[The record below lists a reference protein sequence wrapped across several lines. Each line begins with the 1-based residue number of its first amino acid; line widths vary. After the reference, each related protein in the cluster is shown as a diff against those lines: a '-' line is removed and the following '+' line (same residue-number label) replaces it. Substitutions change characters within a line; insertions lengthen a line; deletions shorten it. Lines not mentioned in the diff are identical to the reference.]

1 MAESISL
8 ARPYA
13 RAAFETA
20 LAGETLNEWSDQL
33 ALVSAMVGHD
43 ELQDTLNHPG
53 LTTAQKAQLIVDVCG
68 GNLANT
74 VENFLIVLAENH
86 RLILLPEV
94 AAMFEQLKSE
104 REATVDVMVETA
116 KKLTAQQE
124 KRLTQSLDKKLER
137 KVNLQSSVNEALIGG
152 LVIRAGDLVI
162 DASIRGR
169 LTKLAEMVESR

>member
-13 RAAFETA
+13 RAAFEAA
-20 LAGETLNEWSDQL
+20 LAEEALNEWSDQL
-33 ALVSAMVGHD
+33 ALVSAMVGD
-43 ELQDTLNHPG
+43 GDLQDTLNHPG
-53 LTTAQKAQLIVDVCG
+53 LTTAQKAQLIIDVCEG
-68 GNLANT
+68 KLASH
-74 VENFLIVLAENH
+74 VENFLTVLAENH

-104 REATVDVMVETA
+104 REATVDVAVETA

-124 KRLTQSLDKKLER
+124 KRLTQSLEKKLER
-137 KVNLQSSVNEALIGG
+137 KVNLQSAVNEELIGG
-152 LVIRAGDLVI
+152 LVIHAGDLVI

-169 LTKLAEMVESR
+169 LTKLAEMVELR